1 MYGIREMTLPIEQR
15 NTPHIETRCAILRAC
30 MANPDTPKAI
40 YSHWRAELRELE
52 AELTARDVA
61 AEACGCTCGDAY
73 DSRIV
78 DVPLCRWCVNR
89 LIDGE
94 Y

>member
-1 MYGIREMTLPIEQR
+1 MLQSQTPIEYR
-15 NTPHIETRCAILRAC
+15 LTSHIETRCAILRAC
-30 MANPDTPKAI
+30 MAGTQDDAAS
-40 YSHWRAELRELE
+40 YRHWHAELKELE
-52 AELTARDVA
+52 AELTARDYY
-61 AEACGCTCGDAY
+61 AENCGCTCGDAY

-78 DVPLCRWCVNR
+78 DMPLCSWCVDR